1 MPEFLS
7 DPVNL
12 AVIGLVA
19 ILFVGPTVW
28 SFLAGKVSVFK
39 PDSMRQIKSLKKLK
53 SRVPAE
59 LAPKIDD
66 ICRAIFEESLK

>member
-12 AVIGLVA
+12 IVIGLVA
-19 ILFVGPTVW
+19 VLIVGPSVW
-28 SFLAGKVSVFK
+28 SFLSGKVGLLK
-39 PDSMRQIKSLKKLK
+39 PDPMRQIKSLKKLK
-53 SRVPAE
+53 KSVPDE
-59 LAPKIDD
+59 IKPKVDE

>member
-12 AVIGLVA
+12 TVIGLVA
-19 ILFVGPTVW
+19 VLFVGPSVW
-28 SFLAGKVSVFK
+28 SFFAGKVSVFK
-39 PDSMRQIKSLKKLK
+39 PDPMRQIKSLKKLK
-53 SRVPAE
+53 GRVPGE

>member
-12 AVIGLVA
+12 IVIGLVA
-19 ILFVGPTVW
+19 VLVVGPSVW
-28 SFLAGKVSVFK
+28 SFLGGKVSLLK
-39 PDSMRQIKSLKKLK
+39 PDPMRQIKSLKKLK
-53 SRVPAE
+53 KSIPDE
-59 LAPKIDD
+59 IKPKVDE